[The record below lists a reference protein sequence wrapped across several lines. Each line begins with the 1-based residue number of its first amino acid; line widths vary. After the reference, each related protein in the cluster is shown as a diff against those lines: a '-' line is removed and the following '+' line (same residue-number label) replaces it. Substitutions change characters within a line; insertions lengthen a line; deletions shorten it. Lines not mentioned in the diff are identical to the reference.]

1 MKTSPEINELAAA
14 LAAAQAKFPTVERT
28 ETAQIRNE
36 KANYQY
42 RYASLASVLEAVRA
56 PLADNGLAIIQSP
69 KTGESGRIV
78 IHLLLLHKS
87 GQFMED
93 EFSLPVA
100 QQTPQGIGSIISY
113 ARRYQL
119 QAFLGLGTDDDDA
132 QEAQTTQPR
141 SERRSSN
148 ATERAP
154 RPPKA
159 EEPDGLSPS
168 TPEQQKA
175 IANICDK
182 NNWDADVTAQKWYEI
197 AVSEL
202 TYNQAREMIAK
213 LNKMVSQVGANN

>member
-1 MKTSPEINELAAA
+1 MKTSAEINELAAA
-14 LAAAQAKFPTVERT
+14 LASAQAKFPTVERT
-28 ETAQIRNE
+28 ETALIKNE

-56 PLADNGLAIIQSP
+56 PLAENGLAIIQSP
-69 KTGESGRIV
+69 RTTEANRIV
-78 IHLLLLHKS
+78 VHLLLLHKS

-93 EFSLPVA
+93 EFSLPVG

-132 QEAQTTQPR
+132 QSAQPTQPR
-141 SERRSSN
+141 SEKRSSGT
-148 ATERAP
+148 TERAP

-175 IANICDK
+175 IQNICDK
-182 NNWDADVTAQKWYEI
+182 NNWDAEVTAQQWFAI

-213 LNKMVSQVGANN
+213 LNKMAAQVNTNN